1 MKAPSRTTV
10 RCATAMAAVLVLM
23 GCGQEATAPDRPSVV
38 RPVKTLV
45 VGTGGGDRLA
55 FPGTV
60 QAAKRAELSFRVSGP
75 LIELPVNEG
84 DRVSAEQLLG
94 RIDPRDFEIS
104 VAEATAEAGKTEA
117 DYQRY
122 QRLYEKDA
130 VPLSDV
136 ELRRAQR
143 DMSAAR
149 LEQAQQN
156 LLYTHLVAPFP
167 GRIGRRFIENFEV
180 VQAQQ
185 PIVTLH
191 QINRVEIVIDVPESL
206 MANVREGAA
215 LKLSAMFDSHRD
227 RPFPLTFKE
236 ASAEADPQTQTF
248 QVTLAMPQPGEL
260 RVLPGM
266 TAQVVVQFGTEG
278 GDDDFAVPAV
288 SVFAG
293 LDGGSRVWVVDP
305 QALTV
310 NERSVS
316 VGEVTGDKEIWIREG
331 LEPGEMIAVTAV
343 HRLREG
349 MKIRPLESRVG
360 ATEGGASR

>member
-1 MKAPSRTTV
+1 MV
-10 RCATAMAAVLVLM
+10 ATLALW
-23 GCGQEATAPDRPSVV
+23 GCGREQTAPDRPPVV

-45 VGTGGGDRLA
+45 VGAGGGDRLA

-84 DRVSAEQLLG
+84 DTVSAGQVLG

-104 VAEATAEAGKTEA
+104 VAEARAGADKAEA

-143 DMSAAR
+143 DMTAAR
-149 LEQAQQN
+149 LEQAQEN
-156 LLYTHLVAPFP
+156 LRYTKLVAPFP
-167 GRIGRRFIENFEV
+167 GRIGRRLVENFEI

-185 PIVTLH
+185 LIVTLH
-191 QINRVEIVIDVPESL
+191 QIAHVEIVIDVPEAL
-206 MANVREGAA
+206 MANVSKGSS
-215 LKLSAMFDSHRD
+215 LKLSATFDSYRQGS
-227 RPFPLTFKE
+227 FPLSFKE
-236 ASAEADPQTQTF
+236 ASAEADPSTQTF
-248 QVTLAMPQPGEL
+248 QVTLAMPQPSEL

-266 TAQVVVQFGTEG
+266 TAHVTVQFGAA
-278 GDDDFAVPAV
+278 GDDDFAVPAL

-293 LDGGSRVWVVDP
+293 DDGGSRVWVVDP
-305 QALTV
+305 EDMTV
-310 NERSVS
+310 HERRVS
-316 VGEVTGDKEIWIREG
+316 VGEVTGDNEIWILEG

-343 HRLREG
+343 HKLQEG
-349 MKIRPLESRVG
+349 TEIRPLERRAG
-360 ATEGGASR
+360 ASPVGGAI